1 MTDSL
6 LGSSWWRNKRQQ
18 ATASQ
23 TEISMST
30 QPAEIEVSHV
40 NWSLWEQNGS
50 IPHRRTEKPPA
61 TMGPEYYSRHHRNI
75 QQTIY
80 CVLLL
85 LTGSC
90 EPFVR
95 YMVEMER
102 MEVQS
107 CTVTSSLHKTSD
119 IKLVSS
125 TPTTLITL
133 HDQVIQYGSSM
144 WCIYFIIFYLFIYFL
159 TPIEFYSM
167 EA

>member
-40 NWSLWEQNGS
+40 NWSLWEQDRS
-50 IPHRRTEKPPA
+50 IPRRPTEKPPA
-61 TMGPEYYSRHHRNI
+61 TMGSEYYSRHHRNI

-85 LTGSC
+85 LTGGC
-90 EPFVR
+90 ELFVR
-95 YMVEMER
+95 YMVEMGK

-119 IKLVSS
+119 IKLVPS
-125 TPTTLITL
+125 TLTTLITL
-133 HDQVIQYGSSM
+133 HEQVIQYGS
-144 WCIYFIIFYLFIYFL
+144 IYFICLFIFWHR
-159 TPIEFYSM
+159 
-167 EA
+167 

>member
-40 NWSLWEQNGS
+40 NWSLWEQDRS
-50 IPHRRTEKPPA
+50 IPRRPTEKPPA
-61 TMGPEYYSRHHRNI
+61 TMGSEYYSRHHRNT

-85 LTGSC
+85 LTGGC
-90 EPFVR
+90 ELFVR
-95 YMVEMER
+95 YMVEMGK

-107 CTVTSSLHKTSD
+107 CTVTSSLR
-119 IKLVSS
+119 LF
-125 TPTTLITL
+125 
-133 HDQVIQYGSSM
+133 QVLWPHWSHCMNKSSSM
-144 WCIYFIIFYLFIYFL
+144 VLFILFVCL
-159 TPIEFYSM
+159 FFDTDRVLQHGDIT
-167 EA
+167 